1 MRVTSHAKDFPEH
14 AHDAECGSG
23 EHHSHV
29 RVQLAQTFIG
39 LVFVVNSFVTEWL
52 PGFDTNVVGFNAV
65 TGALILGFPIIW
77 VALKDLR
84 AGSFNT
90 NLLVALAVLALFSAG
105 HYQEAG
111 IVSFFMQVGQII
123 EARTAEGA
131 LAVVFGRLSARRIFS
146 GPGHSA
152 GSVLFF
158 CDCRHL
164 SVTRP

>member
-1 MRVTSHAKDFPEH
+1 MRVTSHASDFPEH
-14 AHDAECGSG
+14 AHEAGCSCG

-39 LVFVVNSFVTEWL
+39 LGFVVNSFVTEWL
-52 PGFDTNVVGFNAV
+52 PGFDTYVVAFSAV
-65 TGALILGFPIIW
+65 MGALILGFPIIW
-77 VALKDLR
+77 VAVKDLR

-131 LAVVFGRLSARRIFS
+131 LASIHSLIKADADQGPARERRRRGRGGRA
-146 GPGHSA
+146 
-152 GSVLFF
+152 
-158 CDCRHL
+158 
-164 SVTRP
+164 